1 MKHIENNK
9 NVDPI
14 KHALYGQ
21 LNILSKTS
29 WLSLG
34 RDLNTLDKS
43 LSRRLISTSSEFLK
57 LFDFY
62 VIKFK
67 IIIKICNI

>member
-43 LSRRLISTSSEFLK
+43 LSRRSTLCSNPFFQK
-57 LFDFY
+57 LLENFS
-62 VIKFK
+62 
-67 IIIKICNI
+67 